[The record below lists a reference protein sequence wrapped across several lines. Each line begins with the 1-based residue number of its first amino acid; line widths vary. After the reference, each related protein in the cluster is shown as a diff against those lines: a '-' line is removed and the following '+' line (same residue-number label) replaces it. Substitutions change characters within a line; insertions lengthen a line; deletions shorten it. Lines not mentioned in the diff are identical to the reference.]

1 MITITTDLDIISSGV
16 MPVIHM
22 SQYDSDFSLV
32 FNIFASRGTF
42 TMPSGTTAEI
52 RGTKTDGNGYDAA
65 ATVDGNTVTVTG
77 DEQMTAV
84 SGRNIYEI
92 ALYYNSKRLN
102 TINFVLDVEHAA
114 LDADTITSES
124 VLRELDAIVEG
135 AEVAT
140 EAAADAE
147 AAAADAEAAL
157 ETITALGVNLPEVVK
172 TALLNCFENVAW
184 ATDNGQTYYD
194 DLVSALSDKIPS
206 YITAVFTQGSDPIY
220 TDTDIED
227 FRTSLVV
234 TAYFDDNTSAVVEN
248 YTLSGTLSAG
258 TNTIT
263 VTYRTKT
270 TTFTVTGVIDFYNI
284 DEWSLSGGN
293 LMLREGGCGSTS
305 STPREP
311 QLLGQNTTT
320 PRYSIYTIHGVRGFW
335 DEWATQVLTDKFPIP
350 VPDGATSATV
360 NITPNTQY
368 FAMLQFSYNGTV
380 YSRLSDSGWKTSG
393 NTIALQPNAEFVTV
407 NLKYDSAGTSYP
419 TPPTN
424 VEVIFE

>member
-16 MPVIHM
+16 MPVIHL
-22 SQYDSDFSLV
+22 SQYDSDFTLV
-32 FNIFASRGTF
+32 FKIFASRGVF

-52 RGTKTDGNGYDAA
+52 RGTKTDGNGYDMA

-147 AAAADAEAAL
+147 ASAADAEAAL
-157 ETITALGVNLPEVVK
+157 ETITALGVNLPEAVK

-194 DLVSALSDKIPS
+194 DLVSALSDK
-206 YITAVFTQGSDPIY
+206 FQ
-220 TDTDIED
+220 
-227 FRTSLVV
+227 
-234 TAYFDDNTSAVVEN
+234 
-248 YTLSGTLSAG
+248 
-258 TNTIT
+258 
-263 VTYRTKT
+263 
-270 TTFTVTGVIDFYNI
+270 VI
-284 DEWSLSGGN
+284 
-293 LMLREGGCGSTS
+293 
-305 STPREP
+305 
-311 QLLGQNTTT
+311 
-320 PRYSIYTIHGVRGFW
+320 
-335 DEWATQVLTDKFPIP
+335 
-350 VPDGATSATV
+350 
-360 NITPNTQY
+360 
-368 FAMLQFSYNGTV
+368 
-380 YSRLSDSGWKTSG
+380 SRLSLRKGQTQY
-393 NTIALQPNAEFVTV
+393 IQIP
-407 NLKYDSAGTSYP
+407 
-419 TPPTN
+419 
-424 VEVIFE
+424 I